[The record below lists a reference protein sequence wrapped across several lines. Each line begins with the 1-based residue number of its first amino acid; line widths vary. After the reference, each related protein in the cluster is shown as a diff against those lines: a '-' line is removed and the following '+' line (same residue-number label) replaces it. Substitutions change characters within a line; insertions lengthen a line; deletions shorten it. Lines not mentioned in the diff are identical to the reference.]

1 MAPLSLW
8 CSRCSGA
15 LADRCINTRRL
26 LPPVVWGGGL
36 CSGANRVLQPAR
48 KSKDNHA
55 KDGIVPGTCAMFE
68 MGPIGGLTSQC
79 RFHPPRTRTVTRI
92 EAPTSSIP
100 VTVVADSLGK
110 GGPGGDTMVGG
121 GGWGGGGC
129 SSPGPET
136 MYVCIGACMSE
147 CTDGRFMCVSAYVCM
162 HIFMYRYIFMYRC
175 MYIYMCVC
183 VSARVFVCLCVC
195 LHMMKAYMHAC
206 TLKIL

>member
-1 MAPLSLW
+1 MF
-8 CSRCSGA
+8 RCEPCFATCPQKQRQSCKGWYRA
-15 LADRCINTRRL
+15 RY
-26 LPPVVWGGGL
+26 L
-36 CSGANRVLQPAR
+36 CHVRDGANWWF
-48 KSKDNHA
+48 D
-55 KDGIVPGTCAMFE
+55 IAM
-68 MGPIGGLTSQC
+68 
-79 RFHPPRTRTVTRI
+79 
-92 EAPTSSIP
+92 SIP
-100 VTVVADSLGK
+100 SSENEDCHEDRGPNQLDPCDCCRRQPWE
-110 GGPGGDTMVGG
+110 GGARRGYHGGGG

-175 MYIYMCVC
+175 MYIYIYMCVCVCVCVC
-183 VSARVFVCLCVC
+183 VSARVFVCLRVC